1 VKIAVNVITSFAEKK
16 RMKQVNYEKSVLREI
31 SLKILKE
38 RVKQY
43 FGSFRFTQSLVM
55 NRGIEEACYDVA
67 IEAYLLGAGLSRFGL
82 YGEEAEQVKLRCQDE
97 ERHLVDT
104 LYNFMLYWGDG
115 DEGVMSESL
124 YYLCE
129 QYINS
134 WWMDGF
140 YKGEKRIKLRLH

>member
-1 VKIAVNVITSFAEKK
+1 MNVITSFAEKK
-16 RMKQVNYEKSVLREI
+16 RMKQMNYEKSVLREV
-31 SLKILKE
+31 SLKVLKE
-38 RVKQY
+38 RVKQF
-43 FGSFRFTQSLVM
+43 FGSFRFTQSLIM
-55 NRGIEEACYDVA
+55 NHGIEEACYDVA
-67 IEAYLLGAGLSRFGL
+67 IESFLLGARLSRFGL

-97 ERHLVDT
+97 EKHLVDT
-104 LYNFMLYWGDG
+104 LYNFMLYWGNG

>member
-16 RMKQVNYEKSVLREI
+16 RTKQMNYEKSVLREV

-38 RVKQY
+38 RVKQF
-43 FGSFRFTQSLVM
+43 FGSFRFTQSLIM
-55 NRGIEEACYDVA
+55 NHGIEEACYDVA
-67 IEAYLLGAGLSRFGL
+67 IEAYLLGARLSRFGL

-97 ERHLVDT
+97 ERHIVDT

-140 YKGEKRIKLRLH
+140 YKGERRIKLRLH